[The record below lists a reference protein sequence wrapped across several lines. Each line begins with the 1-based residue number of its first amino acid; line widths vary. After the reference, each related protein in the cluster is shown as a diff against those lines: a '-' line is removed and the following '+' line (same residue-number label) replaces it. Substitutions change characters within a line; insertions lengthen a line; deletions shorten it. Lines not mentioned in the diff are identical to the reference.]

1 MLLISTLACSPYA
14 AAFQS
19 PRLLLGLRAGRHVAA
34 SRTAWRPAVLPS
46 PAPARA
52 TLRRGSALQMA
63 ADLGAVKQQIEQAL
77 AGVDADPDDVEEMRA
92 ILTTATRSFERKLAR
107 EGKEP
112 DVASYISMLGV
123 QYVEEGLLDSA
134 QWAQI
139 SQAVEVGHASA
150 GAPPLSVIREVNE
163 RVDAGI
169 GGLSLS
175 PDDKEEAIAI
185 VTTVCRS
192 MARKKKDTAPSA
204 GLRGEV
210 EAALYSRLVVEEGL
224 LTADDWARAA
234 GASPGAAA
242 PAAPAPTAAPAAPA
256 PAPAAAAGGG
266 SGMLMPKRQVDPE
279 ILQELTKLFPNKS
292 ARDLTMAAA
301 AAAGPLLEDAVFQ
314 VLSLEG
320 PPANMDREAAGTDSQ
335 IRNIQTGYSGDS
347 SPGAERAAATATLLA
362 PVTGEARRMTT
373 PFVTTGACGFGLCF
387 DVRTKDKAVTISKL
401 FSASSPG
408 LNWGQGMAIKMSIYV
423 TKDLRRS
430 RGVELDPP
438 AWRLVGKSNS
448 VELPMVSWADG
459 ENAQYGE
466 LPLQEPITIPANS
479 VMGFMLHSNDLYGL
493 VQSVGVGGGG
503 EMDVWGEGG
512 EEEGQLPYV
521 AGDVICEDECI
532 TLCAGLAIGHNAF
545 QDLEGLAMPTA
556 GGFTGH
562 VDYVAE

>member
-1 MLLISTLACSPYA
+1 
-14 AAFQS
+14 
-19 PRLLLGLRAGRHVAA
+19 
-34 SRTAWRPAVLPS
+34 
-46 PAPARA
+46 
-52 TLRRGSALQMA
+52 MA

-77 AGVDADPDDVEEMRA
+77 SGVEADPDDVEEMRA

-112 DVASYISMLGV
+112 DVASYISTLGV
-123 QYVEEGLLDSA
+123 QYVEEGLLNSV

-139 SQAVEVGHASA
+139 SQAVVVGDASA

-192 MARKKKDTAPSA
+192 MARKKKDAAPSA

-242 PAAPAPTAAPAAPA
+242 PPAAAPAAAPA
-256 PAPAAAAGGG
+256 PATAGGG
-266 SGMLMPKRQVDPE
+266 SGMLMPKREVNPE
-279 ILQELTKLFPNKS
+279 ILQELTKLFPTKS

-320 PPANMDREAAGTDSQ
+320 PPTNIDREAAGTDSQ

-347 SPGAERAAATATLLA
+347 SPAAEPAAATATLLA
-362 PVTGEARRMTT
+362 PVTGQARRMTT

-438 AWRLVGKSNS
+438 SWRLVGKSDS

-466 LPLQEPITIPANS
+466 LPLQEQITIPANS

-562 VDYVAE
+562 IDYVAE